1 MGTAGLRVIAYAS
14 MLAPTT
20 AMTMKI
26 QYGFFGRVDAFRT
39 TFLFRPL
46 GFTAISFRW
55 LMSGEMRVARGNV
68 L

>member
-1 MGTAGLRVIAYAS
+1 

-39 TFLFRPL
+39 TFLFRLL
-46 GFTAISFRW
+46 GFPAISFRW
-55 LMSGEMRVARGNV
+55 LMSARMRVARGNG